1 MLSSHWKWRF
11 GDYKAKCAYSA
22 TRKARIKRA
31 TVCMGDNAMLQFT
44 FLKQG
49 VRLHL
54 SKVNLVLSQQCID
67 LNVVDNLEKI
77 CIEYII

>member
-1 MLSSHWKWRF
+1 
-11 GDYKAKCAYSA
+11 
-22 TRKARIKRA
+22 
-31 TVCMGDNAMLQFT
+31 MGDNAMLQFT